1 MSIFGKLIRHSSESL
16 SQPAKR
22 VQLQWEEEAEL
33 RRPKVPFLAN
43 ENNTRESVTLRCH
56 GRIVRGEETK
66 LLCAVLRRK
75 VREITLDLR
84 EVTEID
90 AAGIGALVSLQASGI
105 YLTLANPTPTV
116 REVLRLTKLDSVFE
130 IVEAERPSEIAMTA
144 EPLAAVAS

>member
-1 MSIFGKLIRHSSESL
+1 MPI
-16 SQPAKR
+16 
-22 VQLQWEEEAEL
+22 
-33 RRPKVPFLAN
+33 LAN
-43 ENNTRESVTLRCH
+43 EKYIRESVTLRCH

-84 EVTEID
+84 DVTEID

-105 YLTLANPTPTV
+105 YLTLANPTATV

-130 IVEAERPSEIAMTA
+130 IVEAERPAELAVIEDHLVAM
-144 EPLAAVAS
+144 AS

>member
-1 MSIFGKLIRHSSESL
+1 MPI
-16 SQPAKR
+16 
-22 VQLQWEEEAEL
+22 
-33 RRPKVPFLAN
+33 LAN
-43 ENNTRESVTLRCH
+43 DKNNRESITLRCH

-66 LLCAVLRRK
+66 VLCAVLRKK

-130 IVEAERPSEIAMTA
+130 IVEAEPPSEMAMTR
-144 EPLAAVAS
+144 EPLVAVAS

>member
-1 MSIFGKLIRHSSESL
+1 
-16 SQPAKR
+16 
-22 VQLQWEEEAEL
+22 
-33 RRPKVPFLAN
+33 VPILAN
-43 ENNTRESVTLRCH
+43 DKNNRESITLRCH

-66 LLCAVLRRK
+66 VLCAVLRKK

-130 IVEAERPSEIAMTA
+130 IVEAEPPSEMAMTR
-144 EPLAAVAS
+144 EPLVAVAS

>member
-1 MSIFGKLIRHSSESL
+1 MPISADDKNS
-16 SQPAKR
+16 
-22 VQLQWEEEAEL
+22 
-33 RRPKVPFLAN
+33 
-43 ENNTRESVTLRCH
+43 RESVTLRCH

-66 LLCAVLRRK
+66 VLCAVLRRK

-90 AAGIGALVSLQASGI
+90 AAGIGALVSLQAAGI

-130 IVEAERPSEIAMTA
+130 IIEAQRTSEPAIGEEQLVAM
-144 EPLAAVAS
+144 AS

>member
-1 MSIFGKLIRHSSESL
+1 MPIL
-16 SQPAKR
+16 S
-22 VQLQWEEEAEL
+22 
-33 RRPKVPFLAN
+33 N
-43 ENNTRESVTLRCH
+43 EKNPHKSVILRCQ

-66 LLCAVLRRK
+66 LLCAVLRKR
-75 VREITLDLR
+75 VPEITLDLG

-105 YLTLANPTPTV
+105 YLTLANPRASV

-130 IVEAERPSEIAMTA
+130 IVEQQPAREAVPFA

>member
-1 MSIFGKLIRHSSESL
+1 MERRSRTKEAPVLIS
-16 SQPAKR
+16 
-22 VQLQWEEEAEL
+22 
-33 RRPKVPFLAN
+33 AN
-43 ENNTRESVTLRCH
+43 EKNVRESVTLRCH

-84 EVTEID
+84 DVTEID

-105 YLTLANPTPTV
+105 YLTLANPTANV

-130 IVEAERPSEIAMTA
+130 IVEVEKPGDFSISQEHMVAMA
-144 EPLAAVAS
+144 M

>member
-1 MSIFGKLIRHSSESL
+1 MPIS
-16 SQPAKR
+16 
-22 VQLQWEEEAEL
+22 
-33 RRPKVPFLAN
+33 AN
-43 ENNTRESVTLRCH
+43 EKNIRKSVTLRCH

-75 VREITLDLR
+75 VREITLDLG

-105 YLTLANPTPTV
+105 YLTLANPTATV

-130 IVEAERPSEIAMTA
+130 IVEAQKSSE
-144 EPLAAVAS
+144 LAISPEHLVAVAS